1 MPTNRK
7 TLRRRSKKRLNT
19 KKGGAFFRNKIDK
32 DIYTVLCYYINK
44 LVFDTIDLWVLN
56 NERVPVINTSS
67 LNTNFKSTP
76 SNISTEDIFSYYA
89 PPVRGGARIDKSDK
103 QVEYMVGFVNEVFP
117 HIINEY
123 IRKYSE
129 DIENQVREQLLAN
142 TALHTDLN
150 RNSYIASLINKMID
164 VPYFCP
170 DLSNPFETVMRL
182 RITYSQQQEL
192 ERYAYKKLY
201 EILASPN
208 VIRIIT
214 ETVAKKV
221 LMYTTLPPRTDL
233 ITRPTTFFA
242 DDNLVVRE
250 REIDLLTAKDNKK
263 HASTEEK
270 ITAASKEIVDA
281 ARNFALAAFKV
292 RNFPLMHTALN
303 ELLTELNGEHS
314 TLYDMS
320 LNLKTALEHSNGS
333 NISNTLLNDALYNFI
348 YRAA

>member
-1 MPTNRK
+1 MQSNKK
-7 TLRRRSKKRLNT
+7 TLRRHRRNRGRLNT
-19 KKGGAFFRNKIDK
+19 KKGGAFFRDKIDK
-32 DIYTVLCYYINK
+32 DAYTVLCYFIGN
-44 LVFDTIDLWVLN
+44 LVFDIVNTWKLNYEAATIATN
-56 NERVPVINTSS
+56 ATSPNTVPLDINTAD
-67 LNTNFKSTP
+67 LFA
-76 SNISTEDIFSYYA
+76 YYA
-89 PPVRGGARIDKSDK
+89 QHGGAKIDKSDK
-103 QVEYMVGFVNEVFP
+103 YIEYMVSFVNATFP
-117 HIINEY
+117 RIIN
-123 IRKYSE
+123 KYVSKYAI
-129 DIENQVREQLLAN
+129 DIEEQISKQLETGAS
-142 TALHTDLN
+142 LHTDLN
-150 RNSYIASLINKMID
+150 RNSYIASLTNKMIN

-170 DLSNPFETVMRL
+170 NLSNPFETVMRL

-233 ITRPTTFFA
+233 ITRPTAFFA
-242 DDNLVVRE
+242 GDNLVVRE

-281 ARNFALAAFKV
+281 ARNLALAAFKV

-320 LNLKTALEHSNGS
+320 MNLKTALEHSNGS